1 MKGRALLVVPLGSG
15 TWLPSPFFF
24 LFFPS
29 SDSSLLMGTGGGGG
43 FVDPKWALF
52 CFLFFFLPSFSEV
65 GSRVGAGPKTET
77 RHVHKAIDADMIEL
91 HFDTFR

>member
-52 CFLFFFLPSFSEV
+52 CFLFFFCPRFLKSVLVLE
-65 GSRVGAGPKTET
+65 RDIK
-77 RHVHKAIDADMIEL
+77 RKH
-91 HFDTFR
+91 DTFTKRSMQT